1 MFCTR
6 KELSKMYPGKNGKRK
21 DRLRQ
26 TKSFGPAWGEKQILP
41 CSLIRQYGLHAC
53 CLDPRILSP
62 ALVREISWPAAC
74 LLASDVAQDGALT
87 GINKVCLFMMC

>member
-1 MFCTR
+1 MEIEKTDCAIQS
-6 KELSKMYPGKNGKRK
+6 LSVLLVERT
-21 DRLRQ
+21 LRE
-26 TKSFGPAWGEKQILP
+26 AILP